1 MTFWINQLIVA
12 AHNYINV
19 FIDAYKI
26 KTFKTLG
33 KNVKHGI
40 NLAAYLGTISIL
52 VFIHSDSWW
61 YRTNF
66 IFSALVQRQ
75 LTFDI
80 PLNISRKLPWHY
92 QSTAE
97 PPRAVMD
104 KIERW
109 VFPSNDGK
117 LIATVYLIL
126 FCITIGVQI
135 TFF

>member
-1 MTFWINQLIVA
+1 MTFLINHLILAV
-12 AHNYINV
+12 HNCINV

-26 KTFKTLG
+26 KTFAKLG
-33 KNVKHGI
+33 KNVRHGI

-61 YRTNF
+61 YRANF

-75 LTFDI
+75 LTFDL
-80 PLNISRKLPWHY
+80 PLNIRRGLPLFY

-97 PPRAVMD
+97 RPKAFMD
-104 KIERW
+104 RVERW
-109 VFPSNDGK
+109 LFPSNDGK